1 MFVVGK
7 WLRNYVVK
15 VCFVEVIVSG
25 YVDGVCLDILHAF
38 GLWQAQFKEVD
49 GNIDE
54 EAGDANV

>member
-7 WLRNYVVK
+7 WFKNYVVK
-15 VCFVEVIVSG
+15 VCFVEVIVNG

-38 GLWQAQFKEVD
+38 GLWHAQFKEVD

-54 EAGDANV
+54 EACDANV